1 MTLNSYF
8 RTGLYKA
15 PLPLITGREAAGVVV
30 ATHPSVTG
38 VSPGDEVVYFA
49 DHAYAEL
56 TAVPRARVLRLPP
69 DLAPER
75 AAAALLQGLT
85 ALTLIREAAGIG
97 KHLGVSEG
105 PWVLVHAAAGGVGS
119 QLVQMLSTR
128 GVKVIASAGSAE
140 KCELAK
146 KYGAHWVVNSREEDV
161 VARVKE
167 ITSGHGVDVIFDGV
181 GKATF
186 EGDLEMI
193 ARKGSLV
200 MFGNAVSTYECPLTD
215 PGVCKFRMNG

>member
-1 MTLNSYF
+1 
-8 RTGLYKA
+8 
-15 PLPLITGREAAGVVV
+15 
-30 ATHPSVTG
+30 
-38 VSPGDEVVYFA
+38 
-49 DHAYAEL
+49 
-56 TAVPRARVLRLPP
+56 VPRARVLRLPP
-69 DLAPER
+69 GVDPQL
-75 AAAALLQGLT
+75 AAAGLLQGLT
-85 ALTLIREAAGIG
+85 ALTLIRESAGIG
-97 KHLGVSEG
+97 THLGVSEG

-119 QLVQMLSTR
+119 HLVQMLSTR

-186 EGDLEMI
+186 EGDLEMV

-200 MFGNAVSTYECPLTD
+200 MFGNAVSTYQSLLTD
-215 PGVCKFRMNG
+215 FEYANFG